1 VRVDR
6 LRMLQVIANLAV
18 NAVRHGE
25 GAVVV
30 ETDARDERAVLR
42 VLDDG
47 SGVAPEHV
55 NELFLPFA
63 RFSTRSDSTGLG
75 LAICRT
81 LVEAHEGTIDYT
93 RTHDGRT
100 CFVVTLPTVEVAAA
114 HVERATSGA

>member
-1 VRVDR
+1 
-6 LRMLQVIANLAV
+6 MIANLAV

-25 GAVVV
+25 GHVVL
-30 ETDARDERAVLR
+30 ETCVDGDRAVLR

-47 SGVAPEHV
+47 PGVAPEHV

-93 RTHDGRT
+93 RTRDGRT
-100 CFVVTLPTVEVAAA
+100 CFVVTLPIVASPVRQASPA
-114 HVERATSGA
+114 